1 MHIVHVCATSIPVPP
16 VGYGGTERLVF
27 WIAREQQKLG
37 LRVTVIAHP
46 DSRIAELLPG
56 VTLVPCDRGAPVN
69 EVIPRDADV
78 LHLHRMPSDE
88 REPAVPYLITEHGL
102 RKPGAAYL
110 RNTVFVSRAHA
121 QLHGSEVF
129 VANGVPVE
137 DYLYE
142 NEKQR
147 YLLFMARMEWP
158 RKNARCALDLAV
170 DADIP
175 LHITGEHS
183 PWRTRK
189 VWGQWMLRPTAARRL
204 IRAEPY
210 VDGEPKK
217 RLLAGASALFH
228 VVNWHEPFSLVAHEA
243 LASGTPVIASP
254 NGALAEFIVDG
265 VNGALV
271 TTYAEAL
278 QALRRISDLEPS
290 QRRDLS
296 ARCRASASTAK
307 SCADGYVA
315 LYEKVAGG
323 AFLAEARKPSLSNN
337 SAPPLVIHRPWR
349 LS

>member
-56 VTLVPCDRGAPVN
+56 VTLVPCDRSAPVSDA
-69 EVIPRDADV
+69 IPRDADV
-78 LHLHRMPSDE
+78 LHLHRMPADE
-88 REPAVPYLITEHGL
+88 REPTLPYLITEHGL
-102 RKPGAAYL
+102 RKPGAQYL

-137 DYLYE
+137 DYRYE
-142 NEKQR
+142 TEKQR

-170 DADIP
+170 DAGVP
-175 LHITGEHS
+175 LHITGERS
-183 PWRTRK
+183 PWLTRK
-189 VWGQWMLRPTAARRL
+189 VWGQWMLRPVAARRL
-204 IRAEPY
+204 VRSEPY

-217 RLLAGASALFH
+217 KLLAEAGALFH
-228 VVNWHEPFSLVAHEA
+228 AVNWHEPFSLVAHEA

-271 TTYAEAL
+271 TRYAEAL
-278 QALRRISDLEPS
+278 QALRRIVDLGDT
-290 QRRDLS
+290 QRRELS
-296 ARCRASASTAK
+296 ARCRASAATA
-307 SCADGYVA
+307 SACAAGYVA
-315 LYEKVAGG
+315 LYEKVMGG
-323 AFLAEARKPSLSNN
+323 AFLADTQKPMARAAA
-337 SAPPLVIHRPWR
+337 APLLIHRPWR
-349 LS
+349 LA